1 METPSLA
8 RVFRAPSELGHRSV
22 LEIALINLAAL
33 MLPAEKIHRRDDEM
47 ENRSGGRREEIYR
60 CWEILLL
67 FAAPIALQIPFEKPP
82 LLVIGC
88 YSWNCS
94 GNK

>member
-1 METPSLA
+1 METPWLAA

-33 MLPAEKIHRRDDEM
+33 MLPAEKIRRRDDGT
-47 ENRSGGRREEIYR
+47 ENKSGGRRKFIVAGKSCYYSLLR
-60 CWEILLL
+60 SLCIL
-67 FAAPIALQIPFEKPP
+67 FGKP

-88 YSWNCS
+88 CSWNCS
-94 GNK
+94 VNK